1 MGYIKINFGGVE
13 RGLKFNQMTLHVMQ
27 KYTEK
32 NAEYIS
38 NSYAL
43 IYAGLYCNAYQKRE
57 ELDLTFEQVCDI
69 SDTLNEDQVLQ
80 IQKAFESTF
89 TFDRKEETKEV
100 KKNKMKVST

>member
-1 MGYIKINFGGVE
+1 MAYIKINFGGVE

-32 NAEYIS
+32 DAEAIS

-57 ELDLTFEQVCDI
+57 ELDLTFEEVCDLC
-69 SDTLNEDQVLQ
+69 DTLDAEQVGQ

-89 TFDRKEETKEV
+89 NFDRKEENKEV
-100 KKNKMKVST
+100 KKKKSKVST